1 MLYIMLGC
9 VFYAF
14 TFALIYNRWAQIS
27 TFGTGLKAG
36 FFIGLLLTLSSN
48 FFMQASST
56 AALNIDFI
64 IPVAID
70 TASAA
75 IMGGVIAAVIGKL
88 KA

>member
-1 MLYIMLGC
+1 MLGC